1 MFLVFVNLL
10 PKKNSNKQCDT
21 DNLVGIAISTFA
33 VMNLPLSDLVET
45 EYNWLQIS
53 FKINYSLQVFCNGN
67 TNVTVTS
74 GGPLKF
80 HVIHIQWNLYVEDY
94 SE

>member
-1 MFLVFVNLL
+1 MYIKSRFTQLYIPLMFLVFVNLL

-45 EYNWLQIS
+45 EYN
-53 FKINYSLQVFCNGN
+53 
-67 TNVTVTS
+67 
-74 GGPLKF
+74 
-80 HVIHIQWNLYVEDY
+80 
-94 SE
+94 